1 MIKLSTEKWSV
12 ENIETVLFDKDGTFI
27 DLHFFWGKMTQLRA
41 LELIKIFNL
50 KDNDFEKLCLILG
63 YDIKS
68 KKMLS
73 NGITALYSRI
83 KIIEILKNKL
93 EELGVNTSIQ
103 ELENIFDRV
112 SEVFYK
118 NIEKY
123 TKPIPEAIKF
133 IKELRKK
140 GIKIG
145 IVTSDSVK
153 STNLTLKQYNWENLF
168 DVVIGRESSEH
179 TKESGE
185 PTKLALK
192 LLNAD
197 PKTTLMIG
205 DAPMDYVS
213 AKNAGIENVILVA
226 TGQIDTTSLQNV
238 CNKTCEDL
246 MKIKIS

>member
-63 YDIKS
+63 YDIKT

-73 NGITALYSRI
+73 YGITALYSRI

-93 EELGVNTSIQ
+93 EELRVNTSIQ

-123 TKPIPEAIKF
+123 TKPIPEAIEF

-140 GIKIG
+140 GIKTG

-226 TGQIDTTSLQNV
+226 TGQIDATSLQNV

>member
-103 ELENIFDRV
+103 ELEIIFDRV

-133 IKELRKK
+133 I
-140 GIKIG
+140 I
-145 IVTSDSVK
+145 
-153 STNLTLKQYNWENLF
+153 
-168 DVVIGRESSEH
+168 
-179 TKESGE
+179 
-185 PTKLALK
+185 
-192 LLNAD
+192 
-197 PKTTLMIG
+197 
-205 DAPMDYVS
+205 
-213 AKNAGIENVILVA
+213 
-226 TGQIDTTSLQNV
+226 
-238 CNKTCEDL
+238 
-246 MKIKIS
+246 